1 MRPRLSAIR
10 WIVPGSNADAT
21 PRIVL
26 CHIGSLSCLPA
37 LNLVFAELGDQ
48 IGLVLSSR
56 VFAPRHGGF
65 LRQTLD
71 SFRRLGVPLT
81 LWFGFDLIS
90 VQVVSRIARWT
101 RFVIRRPPALATL
114 DALAA
119 RYGARLV
126 ETGDVNSA
134 ETLAVVRAYA
144 PDFVVVM
151 NFDQILKAPFIA
163 LPRRGTINI
172 HPSLLPA
179 LRGPCPT
186 IWALAQRRS
195 GSGATIHLIEDEKID
210 AGPVLAQVEVPLD
223 RNPSAAEVNTRL
235 FLAGAGALRATLERF
250 AADPGMGRRQVL
262 AEGQYLGFPT
272 ATEITTLRRSGVR
285 LFRVRHAVRL
295 IAAVL
300 GWPSKL
306 GGSVT

>member
-10 WIVPGSNADAT
+10 WIVPAT
-21 PRIVL
+21 DPDERPRIVL
-26 CHIGSLSCLPA
+26 CHIGNLSCLPA
-37 LNLVFAELGDQ
+37 LNLVFAELGDR

-56 VFAPRHGGF
+56 AFAPRHGGF
-65 LRQTLD
+65 LRQTWE

-81 LWFGFDLIS
+81 LWFGFYLIS
-90 VQVVSRIARWT
+90 VQVVSRIARWIG
-101 RFVIRRPPALATL
+101 FVSRRPPPLTTL

-119 RYGARLV
+119 RHGAQLV

-134 ETLAVVRAYA
+134 ETIAAVRAYA

-163 LPRRGTINI
+163 LARRGTINI

-186 IWALAQRRS
+186 IWALAQRRP
-195 GSGATIHLIEDEKID
+195 GSGATIHLIDDEKID
-210 AGPVLAQVEVPLD
+210 AGPVLAQVVVPFE
-223 RNPSAAEVNTRL
+223 RIPSADELNTTL
-235 FLAGAGALRATLERF
+235 FLAGAGALRTTLERF
-250 AADPGMGRRQVL
+250 AADPGLGRRQDL

-272 ATEITTLRRSGVR
+272 AAEMATLRRSGVR
-285 LFRVRHAVRL
+285 LFSLRHAVRL

-300 GWPSKL
+300 GWPSKW
-306 GGSVT
+306 GET